1 MYFHYRP
8 GSKESLYA
16 VYVYFFLYR
25 PSSKENLLRLEDFPQ
40 AKVEKFGPMF
50 VKILTD
56 YCHQNEAKMDEFP
69 EIKLQKVIKT
79 VNLVYLVGSYI

>member
-1 MYFHYRP
+1 M
-8 GSKESLYA
+8 
-16 VYVYFFLYR
+16 
-25 PSSKENLLRLEDFPQ
+25 RLEDFPQ

-79 VNLVYLVGSYI
+79 VNLVDLVGSFLCLHYVQTSDHYLGFKGSLKVGYFIE

>member
-1 MYFHYRP
+1 M
-8 GSKESLYA
+8 
-16 VYVYFFLYR
+16 
-25 PSSKENLLRLEDFPQ
+25 RLEDFPQ

-50 VKILTD
+50 VKILQD

-79 VNLVYLVGSYI
+79 VNLADLVRSLLCLHHVLTSDHYLGFKGLLKVGYLIK

>member
-1 MYFHYRP
+1 M
-8 GSKESLYA
+8 
-16 VYVYFFLYR
+16 
-25 PSSKENLLRLEDFPQ
+25 RLDFPQ

-79 VNLVYLVGSYI
+79 VNLPDLVGSLICLHHVQTSDHYLGLKER